1 MISSSASST
10 SSSYNYYDRGNQALQ
25 PLLNDILRAN
35 NFNETTSL
43 TNLSALNF
51 SNINTLNRTDSH
63 KVANKESN
71 CKNVNTLI
79 KFLIEAI
86 QNFVKQ
92 SSDLANEY
100 PELNNEL
107 TIEIDNIVEKGNK
120 TFEASKQF
128 ANDPLSTQK
137 RKIMVDASRELLNSV
152 GRLLVSQLFY
162 H

>member
-1 MISSSASST
+1 MICSSSSSSSSSA
-10 SSSYNYYDRGNQALQ
+10 NYIDRANQALQ

-35 NFNETTSL
+35 NFDETTSL

-51 SNINTLNRTDSH
+51 SNINTLNRTISQKIDP
-63 KVANKESN
+63 KEKN

-86 QNFVKQ
+86 QNFVKK
-92 SSDLANEY
+92 SSDLAQEY
-100 PELNNEL
+100 PQLNNEL

-137 RKIMVDASRELLNSV
+137 RKIMIEASRELLNSV
-152 GRLLVSQLFY
+152 GRLLVS
-162 H
+162 